1 MAALGLQVQAAD
13 GVNALILSGPVSVAA
28 VTPIRAAIDQMTGP
42 VVIDLAGVTQLDST
56 AAIGAFV
63 TARHA
68 LAQRGSSL
76 ALRGARPHV
85 VNALEFVGLSEW
97 IEQ

>member
-1 MAALGLQVQAAD
+1 MEGLGLQVQAAD
-13 GVNALILSGPVSVAA
+13 GVNELILSGSISVAA
-28 VTPIRAAIDQMTGP
+28 VAPIRAVLDQMTGP
-42 VVIDLAGVTQLDST
+42 VVIDLSGVTQLDST

-68 LAQRGSSL
+68 LQQRGASL
-76 ALRGARPHV
+76 ALRGAPPHV
-85 VNALEFVGLSEW
+85 ASALEFVGLSEW